1 MTKTYYQFLE
11 KKNKI
16 QDTERTS
23 KKNILFIMEEL
34 IDITF
39 SLLEKKDIDFIDY
52 NVDLKSEDFKTL
64 IEINPKFTFSSFLLW
79 KKEKMKLLSI
89 KDSIL
94 DMTNIKSICY
104 SPTSDSFM
112 LFITDKK
119 IADFL
124 YLEFQTIMQDITT
137 DIFDNIFFDTKILMQ
152 EVDNNNFL
160 LEICYNDILT
170 IKKNEILNLTK
181 IICIK

>member
-39 SLLEKKDIDFIDY
+39 SLLEKKDIEFIDY
-52 NVDLKSEDFKTL
+52 NAELHTKDFVTL
-64 IEINPKFTFSSFLLW
+64 IKTNPKFTFGAYLKW
-79 KKEKMKLLSI
+79 KKETMKLKSI
-89 KDSIL
+89 KESIL
-94 DMTNIKSICY
+94 DLTNIKSICY

-112 LFITDKK
+112 LFISEKK

-124 YLEFQTIMQDITT
+124 YLEFKTIMQDITT
-137 DIFDNIFFDTKILMQ
+137 DIFDNIFFDTKIFMQ

-160 LEICYNDILT
+160 LEICYNDVLT
-170 IKKNEILNLTK
+170 IKKNKIHNLTK